1 MSLRPLTLLA
11 ALFMAA
17 LAQGPAGPAAAQAP
31 QRSATAAASPVSAGA
46 PERQVLVL
54 LRLPPEHF
62 RSDGGYGGG
71 YGGGIGKTA
80 RRRIAER
87 LAHDHGLSLDEGWP
101 MPLVG
106 VDCFVMTAPP
116 GRSAEQ
122 VAQEL
127 SHDRQVAWSEPM
139 HTYRAESASPP
150 NDPLFRLQPAARDW
164 RLADLH
170 QISTGRNVRVAV
182 VDSGVDVT
190 HPDLAGRIQVS
201 QDFAPEHP
209 GRAELHG
216 TGVAGVIAAVEDN
229 RLGIAGV
236 APEAR
241 LMALRACWQQ
251 GEAAATVCD
260 SLSLAKALHF
270 AVEHDAQVINLSLA
284 GPPDLLLGKLID
296 VAEARGAVVV
306 SAADPK
312 LAHGGFPASH
322 PGVVA
327 VTDDPARSS
336 EIPAYVAPGRDIPT
350 TEPGGRW
357 SLVAGSSFAAAHV
370 SGLYALMRQRDPHE
384 RGPPALVPAH
394 AGGPIDACAT
404 LMRVSAPCSGCA
416 CAQPPGYVAARP

>member
-1 MSLRPLTLLA
+1 MGLRLTLLA
-11 ALFMAA
+11 ALLLALAGPA
-17 LAQGPAGPAAAQAP
+17 LAQTVAPPAALTPA
-31 QRSATAAASPVSAGA
+31 SAGVA
-46 PERQVLVL
+46 ERQVLVL

-62 RSDGGYGGG
+62 RTDGGYGGG
-71 YGGGIGKTA
+71 YGAGVGRAA
-80 RRRIAER
+80 RHRIAAR
-87 LAHDHGLSLDEGWP
+87 LAREHGLSLAEGWP

-106 VDCFVMTAPP
+106 LDCFVMTAPP
-116 GRSAEQ
+116 GRSPAAVAAEL
-122 VAQEL
+122 AR
-127 SHDRQVAWSEPM
+127 DRDVAWSEPM
-139 HTYRAESASPP
+139 HVYRAESAGAP

-170 QISTGRNVRVAV
+170 QLSTGRDVRVAV
-182 VDSGVDVT
+182 VDSGVDVS
-190 HPDLAGRIQVS
+190 HPDLAGRIQVFE
-201 QDFAPEHP
+201 DFAPEHP

-229 RLGIAGV
+229 HLGIVGV
-236 APEAR
+236 APQAR
-241 LMALRACWQQ
+241 LMALRACWQS
-251 GEAAATVCD
+251 GETAAATVCD

-284 GPPDLLLGKLID
+284 GPPDLLLGRLID
-296 VAEARGAVVV
+296 VAGQHGAVVV

-327 VTDDPARSS
+327 VTDDPGRGG
-336 EIPAYVAPGRDIPT
+336 EIPAYVAPGRDVPT
-350 TEPGGRW
+350 TQPGGRW

-404 LMRVSAPCSGCA
+404 LLRVSAPCGACA
-416 CAQPPGYVAARP
+416 CAQPAGYAQARP